1 MAEPNKSLKEISDE
15 VFAYLLQRHFDER
28 AAGREFFFMLNDNFE
43 QVRETQIPFRT
54 DGMSISLS
62 FWYSINSGGKEFN
75 LGLKVSQ
82 SGTVEFSVLRDQ
94 KYSVVD
100 LHRLIADSLK
110 GSLHKLNSP
119 PLKSERNV
127 FARQYSADQGGTT
140 KALEKFLATDY
151 HGLNDWVRRFGA
163 NGRFLESIS
172 PAEYYR
178 SDAFYALPI
187 RPDHFDEMLK
197 SVQQAL
203 EDSPKPAQTKSE
215 LPSEKILPIRLISLD
230 IRNYKGIKHA
240 QIDTIPAGTHWIFL
254 TGENGFGK
262 SSVLQAITLGIWK
275 GYDER
280 PLVNESD
287 NPVINVQVG
296 VQNDIRTMSFSQ
308 YTAPPVPVPVSA
320 ATTYRNTDELLP
332 MAAYGSGRLL
342 TTRTIPPDRN
352 NYRRGAV
359 QSLFYPEA
367 PLYNIEFELIKSFA
381 YKPQYFKLLR
391 DTFCK
396 LIPDL
401 ADIRIN
407 IDNPS
412 NPFVEY
418 FEKDREGH
426 AYVSVK
432 LSDLA
437 AGFRNLIGFVGDM
450 VLRLSAGQGEIE
462 NWQDL
467 KGIVIIDELE
477 LYLHPKYQRILPG
490 KLSELFP
497 NVQFIAS
504 THSPIPLLGAPKESL
519 VLTVERNEE
528 TGVVITQPDVDFS
541 RLLPNAILTSP
552 IFGFDEI
559 IPESAENMAEV
570 ETEDS
575 YNDAQRIQRIKE
587 KLGILKVRHSTV

>member
-1 MAEPNKSLKEISDE
+1 MAQLNKSLKEISDE
-15 VFAYLLQRHFDER
+15 VFTYLLQRHFDER
-28 AAGREFFFMLNDNFE
+28 AAGREFFFMLNDNIE

-54 DGMSISLS
+54 DGTSISLS
-62 FWYSINSGGKEFN
+62 FWYGINSGKKEFN
-75 LGLKVSQ
+75 LNLKVGQ
-82 SGTVEFSVLRDQ
+82 SGTVEFTILRDQ
-94 KYSVVD
+94 KHSVVD
-100 LHRLIADSLK
+100 LHRLTADYIE
-110 GSLHKLNSP
+110 GSLYKLNSP
-119 PLKSERNV
+119 PLESGAKV
-127 FARQYSADQGGTT
+127 FFRQYSDDQVSIIE
-140 KALEKFLATDY
+140 ALEKFLAIDY
-151 HGLNDWVRRFGA
+151 QGLNNWVRRFGA
-163 NGRFLESIS
+163 NGRSLESIS

-178 SDAFYALPI
+178 SDAYALPI
-187 RPDHFDEMLK
+187 RPDHFDAMLQG
-197 SVQQAL
+197 VQRVL
-203 EDSPKPAQTKSE
+203 ENAPKQAQTKSE
-215 LPSEKILPIRLISLD
+215 PPVKKILPIRLISLD

-240 QIDTIPAGTHWIFL
+240 QIDTIPADTHWIFL

-296 VQNDIRTMSFSQ
+296 VQKDIRTMSFSQ
-308 YTAPPVPVPVSA
+308 YTSPPVPVPVSTT
-320 ATTYRNTDELLP
+320 TTYRNTDELLP
-332 MAAYGSGRLL
+332 MAAYGAGRLL
-342 TTRTIPPDRN
+342 TTGTIPPDRN

-367 PLYNIEFELIKSFA
+367 PLYNIEYELVKNFA
-381 YKPQYFKLLR
+381 YNPDYFKLLH

-407 IDNPS
+407 TDNSS

-418 FEKDREGH
+418 FEKDQEGH
-426 AYVSVK
+426 AYVPVK
-432 LSDLA
+432 LLDLA

-450 VLRLSAGQGEIE
+450 VLRLSAGQKEIK
-462 NWQDL
+462 NWRDL

-477 LYLHPKYQRILPG
+477 LYLHPKYQRMLPG

-528 TGVVITQPDVDFS
+528 TGVVITRPDVDFS

-559 IPESAENMAEV
+559 IPESAESMAEV

-587 KLGILKVRHSTV
+587 KLGILKTRHSTV